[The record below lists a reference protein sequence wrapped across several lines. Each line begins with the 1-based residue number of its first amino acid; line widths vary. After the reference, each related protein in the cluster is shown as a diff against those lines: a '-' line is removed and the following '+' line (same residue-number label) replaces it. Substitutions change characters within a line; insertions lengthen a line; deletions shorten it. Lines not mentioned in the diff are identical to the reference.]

1 MSDEVDKV
9 LSKTPTLERAL
20 GRFPAVIIVLFALWT
35 LRPKTGI
42 PTLLVAIWAILEA
55 WIRFWT

>member
-20 GRFPAVIIVLFALWT
+20 GRFPTIIIVLFALWT
-35 LRPKTGI
+35 VRPRGGSTRVLIACWLIVAGWFKLRT
-42 PTLLVAIWAILEA
+42 
-55 WIRFWT
+55 